1 MLLSRAMRGRL
12 RRWIG
17 TVAIFLPPDRGPAP
31 WRWLIAKS
39 RVIVAVSGLGRAGD
53 YDRAERT
60 VRPILDNP
68 QFASQAC
75 AVMARVREHRGDLIG
90 ALDAARRA
98 TSVEP
103 VKLEALMEHHRLAAM
118 LAVPDEP
125 ESLLARIF
133 EEVARLQRKQDR
145 PERTIVR
152 ALIRCLAWDE
162 LAKFITHGSLD
173 GCGGTPPT
181 DLPLN
186 DLRRAA
192 GKALSAGHTS
202 AAVTLAR
209 IVLAKRPDD
218 EAARETFDYGSDQLN
233 MIASG
238 WTAAPAGITPYQPR
252 STSVLSILAQ
262 SVPVTSGGYATRS
275 HGVLTSL
282 AARGWRVEAVTRLG
296 FPYDRWPASDDRVVP
311 ASDTV
316 DGITYHRILED
327 GVRRYP
333 QYPLRSYVCRFADQV
348 VQHAIRH
355 QARLLHAS
363 SFHVNGL
370 ATADAA
376 RRLGLPFV
384 YEMRGLEDLIRISR
398 DPSFGGTDRYRF
410 LTSLENEICHQ
421 ADRVFVITE
430 ALRRQMAR
438 RGVSEDRMVV
448 LPNGVDVDRF
458 APRQRDAE
466 LERELGVADKIVIGY
481 AGGLVDYEGLDL
493 LLEAIGALRQR
504 RDDFHLIMV
513 GDGHY
518 QNALEALADRLKLG
532 AVATF
537 TGRVPHSQVGRY
549 LSLFDIAPFP
559 RWPLPVCEMIS
570 PIKPFE
576 SMAMGKAVIVSSVA
590 ALTEIVSDGRT
601 GLVFAKGDV
610 IDLTRTIE
618 RLLDSPELRT
628 SLGTAGRDWVRT
640 ERDWSSIVEVV
651 DTTYREVLARAGG
664 PESPALQRLTVPRP
678 HEGARQD
685 KSQAISMFK

>member
-1 MLLSRAMRGRL
+1 MSLSRRMKGLL

-17 TVAIFLPPDRGPAP
+17 TVAVFLPPDRGPRP
-31 WRWLIAKS
+31 WRWLIAKV
-39 RVIVAVSGLGRAGD
+39 RVIEAELLLRRARD
-53 YDRAERT
+53 YDGAERII
-60 VRPILDNP
+60 RPVLDNP
-68 QFASQAC
+68 RVASRAWT
-75 AVMARVREHRGDLIG
+75 VMTGVREHRGDLIG

-98 TSVEP
+98 TGVEP
-103 VKLEALMEHHRLAAM
+103 VTLEGLMEHHRLATA
-118 LAVPDEP
+118 LGIPDEP
-125 ESLLARIF
+125 EKLLVRIF
-133 EEVARLQRKQDR
+133 EEVARLQTEQSR

-152 ALIRCLAWDE
+152 ALIRCRAWDE
-162 LAKFITHGSLD
+162 LAKFTTDGSFD
-173 GCGGTPPT
+173 GAGGTPPT

-202 AAVTLAR
+202 AAVALAGAVLAR
-209 IVLAKRPDD
+209 RPDD
-218 EAARETFDYGSDQLN
+218 ERARQTHDDGTDQLDV
-233 MIASG
+233 IASG
-238 WTAAPAGITPYQPR
+238 WAEPPAGSTPYQPG
-252 STSVLSILAQ
+252 SQAVLSVLAQ

-282 AARGWRVEAVTRLG
+282 AARGWQVDAVTRLG
-296 FPYDRWPASDDRVVP
+296 FPYDRWPQSDERVVP
-311 ASDTV
+311 MSDTV
-316 DGITYHRILED
+316 DGVTYHRILED

-333 QYPLRSYVCRFADQV
+333 QYPLRSYIDRFADRV
-348 VQHAIRH
+348 VEHAVRH

-370 ATADAA
+370 ATANAA

-384 YEMRGLEDLIRISR
+384 YEMRGLEDLMKISR
-398 DPSFGGTDRYRF
+398 DPSFGETDRYRF

-421 ADRVFVITE
+421 ADRVFVITD
-430 ALRRQMAR
+430 ALRREMAA
-438 RGVSEDRMVV
+438 RGVPEDRMVV
-448 LPNGVDVDRF
+448 LPNGVHVDHF
-458 APRQRDAE
+458 APRERDAE
-466 LERELGVADKIVIGY
+466 LERELGVAGKTVIGY
-481 AGGLVDYEGLDL
+481 AGGLVDYEGMDL
-493 LLEAIGALRQR
+493 LLEAVAALRRR
-504 RDDFHLIMV
+504 RDDFHLIVV

-518 QNALEALADRLKLG
+518 QSALDALAGRLRLG
-532 AVATF
+532 DVATF

-559 RWPLPVCEMIS
+559 RRPLPVCELIS

-628 SLGTAGRDWVRT
+628 SLGTAARAWVRA

-651 DTTYREVLARAGG
+651 ETTYRDVLERADGVVA
-664 PESPALQRLTVPRP
+664 S
-678 HEGARQD
+678 
-685 KSQAISMFK
+685 